1 MFGIGKI
8 IDGVFGKF
16 FDSIGLGWMTQALSL
31 TANIMSGNWVGAAQ
45 DIFNLVAEF
54 SDSSW
59 MDRVA
64 SLQPLGGFDVVV
76 GGCFGDIL
84 SESTVGRWLEDLT
97 GGDGGSG
104 RAFTAFH
111 TTSETLQNT
120 AALSMNRAYALSR
133 RPM

>member
-1 MFGIGKI
+1 MFGLGKI

-45 DIFNLVAEF
+45 DVFNLVAEF

-59 MDRVA
+59 MNRVA
-64 SLQPLGGFDVVV
+64 SLQPLGAFDT

-84 SESTVGRWLEDLT
+84 SENTVSKWLDDLT
-97 GGDGGSG
+97 GDGGGSG
-104 RAFTAFH
+104 RVFTAFN
-111 TTSETLQNT
+111 TASETLQNNASVT
-120 AALSMNRAYALSR
+120 MNRAYALSR

>member
-1 MFGIGKI
+1 MFGLGKI

-16 FDSIGLGWMTQALSL
+16 FDSIGLSWMTQALSL

-45 DIFNLVAEF
+45 DVFDLVAEF

-59 MDRVA
+59 MDRVS
-64 SLQPLGGFDVVV
+64 SLQPLGAFDG

-84 SESTVGRWLEDLT
+84 SQNTVGRWLDELT
-97 GGDGGSG
+97 GSEGTG
-104 RAFTAFH
+104 RAFTAFL
-111 TTSETLQNT
+111 TTSETLQNS
-120 AALSMNRAYALSR
+120 AAVTMSRAYAQAS

>member
-1 MFGIGKI
+1 MFGLGKI

-64 SLQPLGGFDVVV
+64 SLPPLGGFDTG

-84 SESTVGRWLEDLT
+84 SENTVGRWLDDLT
-97 GGDGGSG
+97 GSSGGG
-104 RAFTAFH
+104 TGTVFTAFN
-111 TTSETLQNT
+111 TTSETLQNN
-120 AALSMNRAYALSR
+120 AALSMNRAYALAR

>member
-59 MDRVA
+59 MNRVA
-64 SLQPLGGFDVVV
+64 SLPPLGGFDV
-76 GGCFGDIL
+76 GGCFGDVL
-84 SESTVGRWLEDLT
+84 SQSTVGRLLDMAGLDEL
-97 GGDGGSG
+97 GGG
-104 RAFTAFH
+104 AKFFTTAQ
-111 TTSETLQNT
+111 TVSETLQNN
-120 AALSMNRAYALSR
+120 AAVQSNRLYAQAQR
-133 RPM
+133 AI

>member
-45 DIFNLVAEF
+45 DVFNLVAEF
-54 SDSSW
+54 TDSSW

-64 SLQPLGGFDVVV
+64 SLQPLGAFDG

-84 SESTVGRWLEDLT
+84 SEDTLGQWLDLT
-97 GGDGGSG
+97 GVGERSG
-104 RAFTAFH
+104 LGNFLGAVNIAR
-111 TTSETLQNT
+111 ETLQNNAMAT
-120 AALSMNRAYALSR
+120 ANLRYAAANR
-133 RPM
+133 PV

>member
-45 DIFNLVAEF
+45 DVFNLVAEF

-59 MDRVA
+59 MNRVA
-64 SLQPLGGFDVVV
+64 SLQPLGGFDG
-76 GGCFGDIL
+76 GGCFGEIL
-84 SESTVGRWLEDLT
+84 SENTVSRWLDL
-97 GGDGGSG
+97 GGDNSGGLG
-104 RAFTAFH
+104 RFLAAVNTAN
-111 TTSETLQNT
+111 ETLQNN
-120 AALSMNRAYALSR
+120 AAVSTNRLYALSQ

>member
-45 DIFNLVAEF
+45 DVFDLVAEF
-54 SDSSW
+54 TDSSW

-64 SLQPLGGFDVVV
+64 SLQPLGGFDAQ
-76 GGCFGDIL
+76 GCFGDIL
-84 SESTVGRWLEDLT
+84 SEDTLGQWINVM
-97 GGDGGSG
+97 GGEGGSVG
-104 RAFTAFH
+104 KFLATAN
-111 TTSETLQNT
+111 TVRETMQNT
-120 AALSMNRAYALSR
+120 NTVLTNRAYALSQ
-133 RPM
+133 RPY

>member
-1 MFGIGKI
+1 MFGIGKL

-54 SDSSW
+54 TDSSW

-64 SLQPLGGFDVVV
+64 SLQPLGAFDG

-84 SESTVGRWLEDLT
+84 SEDTLGQWLDLT
-97 GGDGGSG
+97 GVGERSG
-104 RAFTAFH
+104 LGNFLGAVNIAR
-111 TTSETLQNT
+111 ETLQNNAMAT
-120 AALSMNRAYALSR
+120 ANLRYAAASR
-133 RPM
+133 PV

>member
-64 SLQPLGGFDVVV
+64 SLQPLGGFDVGG

-84 SESTVGRWLEDLT
+84 SENTVGRWLDDLT
-97 GGDGGSG
+97 GSGAGSG
-104 RAFTAFH
+104 SVFTAFH